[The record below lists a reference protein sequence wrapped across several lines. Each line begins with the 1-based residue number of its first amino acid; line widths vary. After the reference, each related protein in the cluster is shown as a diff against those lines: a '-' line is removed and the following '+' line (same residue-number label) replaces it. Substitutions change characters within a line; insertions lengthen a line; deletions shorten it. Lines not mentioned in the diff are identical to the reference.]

1 MSPED
6 RERENAERMRSAR
19 RLPPD
24 DVALA
29 LRCECRNR
37 FCTDFVALT
46 MTEYESAREGAGA
59 AVLALRHLVMDGR
72 PIVHRTARFAVVA
85 AAGA

>member
-46 MTEYESAREGAGA
+46 MSEYEAAKEAAGA
-59 AVLALRHLVMDGR
+59 AVVALRHIATDGR
-72 PIVHRTARFAVVA
+72 ATVQRTDRFALVA
-85 AAGA
+85 AVDA